1 SIATTRSSG
10 RAGTR
15 RRLAPRPTRGLSAPA
30 PSSHSGPTPPA
41 LGRRHQHLQVY
52 TLLTGGGYAEKVV
65 VPAGQLLPTTEGGL
79 LTDSRQL
86 ARGGLHRLV
95 HRLHASPLS
104 PGESFLVRKSLLL
117 IFSPCDDCKRLAIH
131 CTCFFFGLGLAVN
144 LLH

>member
-1 SIATTRSSG
+1 M
-10 RAGTR
+10 
-15 RRLAPRPTRGLSAPA
+15 
-30 PSSHSGPTPPA
+30 
-41 LGRRHQHLQVY
+41 QVY

-104 PGESFLVRKSLLL
+104 PGESFLIHGGSSGISTFTIQNAKHLGNRQHLYCSGTFECLHQPLGIAAGLKKS
-117 IFSPCDDCKRLAIH
+117 
-131 CTCFFFGLGLAVN
+131 
-144 LLH
+144 